1 MKRRKG
7 WFFFVIPAE
16 AGIQYFEDVLDPGA
30 CPGPDPGF
38 AGVTILE
45 TFCQIIDNGSMILL
59 PGVPIM
65 SHDPIR
71 FRLTINL
78 IIFLAVLVVG
88 TIVFMVVENRSFIDG
103 FYYIIVTLATV
114 GYGDIVPATPAG
126 KIITVLLIVT
136 GVGTFLGVIAN
147 TTELMLSRREKLAR
161 MKKLNMV
168 IGVFFSEVGNRLIR
182 IFAQADPRFEE
193 IQKGLIVTEKWTHED
208 FLKVNEHLR
217 GFKYGVEVAQT
228 DPAAL
233 KGFLLD
239 QRDFL
244 VRLLENPTLL
254 EHESFTD
261 LLRAVFHLTEELA
274 YREDL
279 SQSPGTDL
287 AHLEGDINRAYHLLV
302 HQWLDYMEYLKVNY
316 PYLFSLA
323 MRTNPFD
330 RQASPIVK

>member
-1 MKRRKG
+1 
-7 WFFFVIPAE
+7 
-16 AGIQYFEDVLDPGA
+16 
-30 CPGPDPGF
+30 
-38 AGVTILE
+38 
-45 TFCQIIDNGSMILL
+45 
-59 PGVPIM
+59 M

-88 TIVFMVVENRSFIDG
+88 TIVFMLVENRPMIDA
-103 FYYIIVTLATV
+103 FYYIIVTMATV

-126 KIITVLLIVT
+126 KIITILLIVT

-147 TTELMLSRREKLAR
+147 ATELMLSRREKQAR

-168 IGVFFSEVGNRLIR
+168 IGVFFSEVGNRLIH

-193 IQKGLIVTEKWTHED
+193 IQKGLIITETWTHQD
-208 FLKVNEHLR
+208 FLKVSHYLKGLEC
-217 GFKYGVEVAQT
+217 GVEMAQM
-228 DPAAL
+228 DLAVL
-233 KGFLLD
+233 KDFLLK

-279 SQSPGTDL
+279 SQQPGTDRL
-287 AHLEGDINRAYHLLV
+287 HIAGDIKRVYHLLV
-302 HQWLDYMEYLKVNY
+302 DQWVDYMEYLKGNY